1 VKALSIKR
9 EYAEA
14 IMRGKK
20 RIEYR
25 TWRTTFRGLL
35 VVHASGKGGALLGT
49 VEVTN
54 CIGCKGDWEWTLRNP
69 RPFAAPIPAKGRLML
84 WDLSPQQEAAV
95 KRALAAA

>member
-14 IMRGKK
+14 IMAGTKTV
-20 RIEYR
+20 EFR
-25 TWRTTFRGLL
+25 TWRTHHRGRL

-49 VEVTN
+49 VEVTD
-54 CIGCKGDWEWTLRNP
+54 CIGCQGDWEWTLRNP

-95 KRALAAA
+95 KRALTAA